1 MPVPSGNLCWPS
13 VKFWV
18 LIDSDLRIWEHNKLI
33 ITVQKHTNS
42 ESKRGSYIN
51 YYRCAMS
58 KLALCEPAVLL
69 PILIVT
75 WSSMDINAVFSEHL
89 STSSVGPS
97 HYLRQQSRGHVRGIC
112 RDSSSFKNPPK
123 YAGIYRDSR
132 IQTCQ
137 AKRTPGSHLEYQKNI
152 RQINSF
158 FLTWHTLWPKLTK
171 ETFHSFASKPH
182 TYELVDPL
190 AQQWFNISKDPSYT
204 SPTIQPR
211 HQTPLLEKAKIR
223 HSLALHENQ
232 HLATAVNPQ
241 FECKKWKKTPPRNQE
256 IQIGDHFRF
265 RQTKVQIHR
274 FPFQKRINLSLCD
287 RIFEASPKTRLWGT
301 AKWGRTSK

>member
-1 MPVPSGNLCWPS
+1 MLFSPSIFQHLL
-13 VKFWV
+13 WV
-18 LIDSDLRIWEHNKLI
+18 L
-33 ITVQKHTNS
+33 HTTL
-42 ESKRGSYIN
+42 GSN
-51 YYRCAMS
+51 PVAM
-58 KLALCEPAVLL
+58 CVE
-69 PILIVT
+69 
-75 WSSMDINAVFSEHL
+75 
-89 STSSVGPS
+89 
-97 HYLRQQSRGHVRGIC
+97 
-112 RDSSSFKNPPK
+112 
-123 YAGIYRDSR
+123 YAGIH
-132 IQTCQ
+132 Q
-137 AKRTPGSHLEYQKNI
+137 ASKTLQNTLGFIGIPEYKLVKPSERLDHIWNTKKNI

-204 SPTIQPR
+204 SPTIQPL

-241 FECKKWKKTPPRNQE
+241 FECLQMEKKPPRNQE

-265 RQTKVQIHR
+265 RQTKVQIYR